1 MLLFWG
7 GGMFDGSVDSD
18 RGKGFFFPFLVGTG
32 WRCEGGVKQALTCGL
47 RVETEQATFR
57 GGPCRLPGR

>member
-7 GGMFDGSVDSD
+7 GGCLMARLIAIGGRV
-18 RGKGFFFPFLVGTG
+18 FFSLPGGNRVAV
-32 WRCEGGVKQALTCGL
+32 RGGVKQALTCGL